1 MTPRVALACFYGC
14 AVLACLGFFGGIYAG
29 RVSYVFVGLLETIG
43 SVVFISFAQRKVVMK

>member
-43 SVVFISFAQRKVVMK
+43 SVVFISFAQRKDGKP